1 MFVLH
6 SFVEFRA
13 LKRAQRTVV
22 CVVGDEAD
30 SEGAWS

>member
-1 MFVLH
+1 MFVLPP
-6 SFVEFRA
+6 FVEFGA
-13 LKRAQRTVV
+13 LKRAQRTIL